1 MECARRVS
9 VITFIR
15 YTLKSK
21 DWKANNFKIF
31 GSRKTKRPKQD
42 SQNRLRSHRS
52 PILGQQNQLF
62 VRGSS
67 CLIYVICVCLRIVVS
82 NTYCVVFLFCFSSSC
97 FSGLSIFD
105 WSFCRL
111 LRLFNAN
118 YINCF
123 THDHYLYFY
132 LRWRD
137 DLLCSL

>member
-1 MECARRVS
+1 
-9 VITFIR
+9 
-15 YTLKSK
+15 
-21 DWKANNFKIF
+21 
-31 GSRKTKRPKQD
+31 
-42 SQNRLRSHRS
+42 
-52 PILGQQNQLF
+52 
-62 VRGSS
+62 
-67 CLIYVICVCLRIVVS
+67 
-82 NTYCVVFLFCFSSSC
+82 VFLFCFSSSC

-137 DLLCSL
+137 DLDDEKQNKNTTQYVLDTTIRKQTQIT